1 MIIKKIISTLAAL
14 ALAAGYVGAQDLTE
28 ITEMYNSGAEAIAA
42 GDKEGALK
50 SFEQAYEL
58 AAALGEEGAEIAENC
73 KNVIPELNLSIA
85 KSLVNDTKYTE
96 AIDRIK
102 TTISVAEKFANAD
115 ILAEAKDLMPKVVM
129 QNASVLLNA
138 KKYAEAAEAY
148 KEVLSGDPANG
159 LAAFRLGLALTGA
172 GKTEEAKA
180 ALQTAAENG
189 QQAQAYKQLANLFLK
204 EAAADLK
211 AKQYAKA
218 VDAAVKVTEY
228 DGKNSL
234 AFQIAGQASQILNKD
249 NDAIKYFEKYLELAP
264 TAKNATQI
272 AFTVGA
278 LYQKAKNNAKA
289 VEYFQKAVNDP
300 ALGDKAKALINAL
313 K

>member
-1 MIIKKIISTLAAL
+1 MKKIISTLAAL
-14 ALAAGYVGAQDLTE
+14 ALAVGYVGAQDLTE

-115 ILAEAKDLMPKVVM
+115 ILAEAKELLPKVVM

-189 QQAQAYKQLANLFLK
+189 QQAQAYKQLSNLFLK

>member
-1 MIIKKIISTLAAL
+1 
-14 ALAAGYVGAQDLTE
+14 
-28 ITEMYNSGAEAIAA
+28 
-42 GDKEGALK
+42 
-50 SFEQAYEL
+50 
-58 AAALGEEGAEIAENC
+58 
-73 KNVIPELNLSIA
+73 
-85 KSLVNDTKYTE
+85 
-96 AIDRIK
+96 
-102 TTISVAEKFANAD
+102 
-115 ILAEAKDLMPKVVM
+115 M

-228 DGKNSL
+228 DEKNSL
-234 AFQIAGQASQILNKD
+234 AFQIAGQASQIQNKD

>member
-1 MIIKKIISTLAAL
+1 M
-14 ALAAGYVGAQDLTE
+14 TE